1 MVAVPLD
8 QAFRL
13 AVAHHQAGRLSE
25 AEGLYRQI
33 LGAQP
38 NHPGALHLLGVIADQ
53 VGRHEVGVEL
63 IQKAIALAP
72 QVADFHSNLGAAQ
85 RNLGRLDEA
94 MAEFRRAIQL
104 QPDHADAHNNL
115 GSALIAKG
123 ALGEAVTVLRR
134 TIELRPA
141 LAEAHNNLGIA
152 LGGEGRGEEAV
163 AACRRAVELQPGYAA
178 GYNSLGVALVNQ
190 RELAEAIAAFRRAIA
205 VCPDYVEA
213 YCNLG
218 NALVDEGRLDEAVA
232 MCRRAIEIQPNHAEA
247 HNNLGV
253 ALIAQGAL
261 QEAGTAFRR
270 ALELQPNQAESRSN
284 LSVTLMAEG
293 RLDEAGAELCR
304 AIELQPRA
312 AQARFNY
319 SLQLLLQGDFEQ
331 GWPLYES
338 RWGVGDLQFAKR
350 DFPQPMWRGEP
361 LHGRRVLIYA
371 EQGLGDTLQF
381 VRYVPLVAQRGGQV
395 ILECQ
400 PELRSLFASVGGVAE
415 IIARGDPLPDFE
427 LHCRMMSLPLIFGTR
442 LETIPA
448 TIPYLR
454 ADPAGVRRWKERLEG
469 NSLKVGLVWAG
480 GMRPRQLNADRI
492 DRRRSLFL
500 SQLAP
505 VAQVPGVVFVSLQKG
520 PPAEQAKTPPAGMTL
535 LDWSEELHDFADTAA
550 LVECLDLVITVDTAV
565 AHLAGALGKPV
576 WLLNRFDTCWRWL
589 LEREDSPWYP
599 TLRIFRQPR
608 FGDWAAAI
616 DQASATLAALA
627 SIRGDGG
634 LF

>member
-13 AVAHHQAGRLSE
+13 AVAHHQAGRLAE

-38 NHPGALHLLGVIADQ
+38 NHAGALHLLGVIADQ
-53 VGRHEVGVEL
+53 VGRHEVAVEL

-72 QVADFHSNLGAAQ
+72 NVADFHSNLGAAQ
-85 RNLGRLDEA
+85 RNLGRFDEA

-115 GSALIAKG
+115 GSALIAQG
-123 ALGEAVTVLRR
+123 VLGEAVTVLRR
-134 TIELRPA
+134 TIELRPT

-163 AACRRAVELQPGYAA
+163 AACRRAVELQPGYAN

-205 VCPDYVEA
+205 VYPDYVEA

-218 NALVDEGRLDEAVA
+218 NALVDEGSLDEAVA
-232 MCRRAIEIQPNHAEA
+232 TCRRAIEIRPNHAEA

-261 QEAGTAFRR
+261 QEAGDAFRR
-270 ALELQPNQAESRSN
+270 ALELQPNQAESHSN

-304 AIELQPRA
+304 AIELQPQA
-312 AQARFNY
+312 AQAKFNY

-338 RWGVGDLQFAKR
+338 RWGVGDLRFAKR

-361 LHGRRVLIYA
+361 LHGQRVLIYA

-381 VRYVPLVAQRGGQV
+381 VRYAPLIAERGGHV

-400 PELRSLFASVGGVAE
+400 PELKSLFTSLEGVAE
-415 IIARGDPLPDFE
+415 IIVIGDPLPDFE
-427 LHCRMMSLPLIFGTR
+427 LHCRMMSLPLAFGTR
-442 LETIPA
+442 VETIPA

-469 NSLKVGLVWAG
+469 NALKVGLVWAG

-492 DRRRSLFL
+492 DRRRSVLL
-500 SQLAP
+500 GQLAP
-505 VAQVPGVVFVSLQKG
+505 FAEVPGVVFVSLQKG
-520 PPAEQAKTPPAGMTL
+520 PPAEQAKTPPVGMTL
-535 LDWSEELHDFADTAA
+535 LDWSEELRDFAETAA

-589 LEREDSPWYP
+589 LGREDSPWYP
-599 TLRIFRQPR
+599 TMRIFRQPK
-608 FGDWAAAI
+608 FGDWSSAI
-616 DQASATLAALA
+616 DQASAALA
-627 SIRGDGG
+627 KLVSDRG
-634 LF
+634 